1 MNLKGTI
8 ALCLIVMGPV
18 LFAQKDSTAISA
30 SANLKRFMTFY
41 FESIKHR
48 AMENP
53 ELALKALDAAQRIKD
68 LNQEQQSAIAYEQGK
83 NHALLQDFDRAIRAF
98 ELAQTHPEFTVAA
111 QTSLYDIYHQ
121 QGAYE
126 NAITVVKALS
136 RIDNDYSIDLIKLHI
151 ETGNL
156 DRAQVILDS
165 ISNSWGPS
173 LELQSIDLELQN
185 RRLASQNQSGGAG
198 FGPEDYLRYKEM
210 LEGGLMDQALM
221 MLKRMINDTDLAPKA
236 KAQALEA
243 FAAQSP
249 DKQYQESFERLIPDL
264 EHRESPSIEV
274 ALGRYFL
281 DRLVLDR
288 AQRHGQKAL
297 DLEQNNKEA
306 LLLMASVDFALEEY
320 PSGLQR
326 AEMALALYPAD
337 PWCYLMAARGYRFTG
352 LLDLAEMQVLS
363 GIEFT
368 LAGSNQHRLLCLEA
382 ASLYKELGREKEAE
396 LWLDKAQQ

>member
-98 ELAQTHPEFTVAA
+98 ELAQIHPEFKRAA
-111 QTSLYDIYHQ
+111 QMSLYDIYHQ

-126 NAITVVKALS
+126 HAIVVVKALS
-136 RIDNDYSIDLIKLHI
+136 KIDNDYAVDLIKLQL
-151 ETGNL
+151 EMGNL
-156 DRAQVILDS
+156 DRAQIILDS
-165 ISNSWGPS
+165 ISDSWGPS
-173 LELQSIDLELQN
+173 LELQSIDLELQK
-185 RRLASQNQSGGAG
+185 RRLARQNQSDGAG
-198 FGPEDYLRYKEM
+198 FEPKDYLKYKEL

-221 MLKRMINDTDLAPKA
+221 ILKRIISAADLAPKA

-243 FAAQSP
+243 FAAQSLE
-249 DKQYQESFERLIPDL
+249 KQYQESFERLVPDL
-264 EHRESPSIEV
+264 ERLESVSIEV

-281 DRLVLDR
+281 DQLDLDR

-297 DLEQNNKEA
+297 DLEPNNKEA
-306 LLLMASVDFALEEY
+306 LLLMASVDFALED
-320 PSGLQR
+320 PQSGLQR

-352 LLDLAEMQVLS
+352 MFALAERQLLS

-368 LAGSNQHRLLCLEA
+368 LAGSNQYRLLCLEA
-382 ASLYKELGREKEAE
+382 VSLYKELGRAKEAE

>member
-8 ALCLIVMGPV
+8 ALCLIFIGPV

-136 RIDNDYSIDLIKLHI
+136 RIDNDYYVDFIKLHI

-156 DRAQVILDS
+156 NRAQMILDS
-165 ISNSWGPS
+165 ISDSWGPS

-198 FGPEDYLRYKEM
+198 FGPQDYLRYKEM

-221 MLKRMINDTDLAPKA
+221 MLKRMISATDLAPKA
-236 KAQALEA
+236 KAQAVEA
-243 FAAQSP
+243 FVAQSP

-264 EHRESPSIEV
+264 ERIESASIEV

-396 LWLDKAQQ
+396 LWLDKAYQ

>member
-8 ALCLIVMGPV
+8 VLCLIFIGPV

-30 SANLKRFMTFY
+30 SANFKRFMTFY

-98 ELAQTHPEFTVAA
+98 ELAQTHAEFTVAA

-136 RIDNDYSIDLIKLHI
+136 RIDNDYFVDLIKLYI

-156 DRAQVILDS
+156 NRAQVILDS

-185 RRLASQNQSGGAG
+185 RRLASQNQSGVAG
-198 FGPEDYLRYKEM
+198 FGPQDYLRYKEM

-221 MLKRMINDTDLAPKA
+221 MLKRMISDTDLAPKA
-236 KAQALEA
+236 KAQAVEA
-243 FAAQSP
+243 FVAQSP

-264 EHRESPSIEV
+264 EHIESPSIEV

-337 PWCYLMAARGYRFTG
+337 PWCYLMAGRGYRFTG

-396 LWLDKAQQ
+396 LWLDKAYQ